1 MSALGWAVIDG
12 DAIKVRTV
20 SDTRRAAIVNWL
32 LTERRKLIVGG
43 TTDATIERFW
53 LENCGEARAVQVAIF
68 ERVESSA
75 TQRG

>member
-1 MSALGWAVIDG
+1 MSALGWAVIEG

-32 LTERRKLIVGG
+32 LTERRKLIVEG
-43 TTDATIERFW
+43 TSDGTIEHYW
-53 LENCGEARAVQVAIF
+53 TENCGDARAVQVAIF
-68 ERVESSA
+68 ERVESYA